1 MFHFK
6 KYAAMQ
12 HIKKCNYCI
21 AALHNY
27 LMKNNYKQLLKPYKN
42 EVINMIKKIIRGI
55 MLAQAA
61 SAARRTL
68 RYLSDRDLDDMGLSR
83 TTFVEGVVES
93 VKADI
98 DTNFVDQ
105 PMSKVIRSAIN
116 PNLIG
121 AG

>member
-1 MFHFK
+1 
-6 KYAAMQ
+6 
-12 HIKKCNYCI
+12 
-21 AALHNY
+21 
-27 LMKNNYKQLLKPYKN
+27 MKNNYKQLIKCRIN
-42 EVINMIKKIIRGI
+42 EVLNMIKKIIRGV

-83 TTFVEGVVES
+83 STFVDGVVES

-98 DTNFVDQ
+98 DANFADQ
-105 PMSKVIRSAIN
+105 PMSKVIKSAIN

-121 AG
+121 AV

>member
-6 KYAAMQ
+6 RYAAMQ

-27 LMKNNYKQLLKPYKN
+27 LMKNYYKQLLTLYKS
-42 EVINMIKKIIRGI
+42 EVINMFKNLIRGI

-83 TTFVEGVVES
+83 STFVEGVVES

-98 DTNFVDQ
+98 DANIADQ